1 MRYTIDYR
9 FEYDKIVLIY
19 KNSGSSIIIYSNMRC
34 EMIGWWRHIFLVLW
48 RQHIILN
55 QLTKGGI

>member
-34 EMIGWWRHIFLVLW
+34 EMIGW
-48 RQHIILN
+48 
-55 QLTKGGI
+55 